1 MDTDIRY
8 LIGAVGTFFA
18 ILDPF
23 GNLPFF
29 IAYTRNLDPRVRR
42 RTALTLSAFIFF
54 AMAFFL
60 FAGQAVLNF
69 FSISIPAFQ
78 IAGGI
83 ILFGVGLSMMSGT
96 HTTTMN
102 QIIGGTSSTN
112 LIENNE
118 SVLPKIII
126 PLGIPLYVGPGSIAA
141 AILFGSKA
149 PTPIAFLGGL
159 LVIVSIVLIITIL
172 NLSSDLLAQILGSQG
187 IEILVRLMG
196 LILAAIAVQL
206 TLEGITG
213 AIVHTIIPAISTI

>member
-29 IAYTRNLDPRVRR
+29 IAYTRNLDPQVRR

-112 LIENNE
+112 LIANDE

-149 PTPIAFLGGL
+149 PTSIAFLGGL
-159 LVIVSIVLIITIL
+159 LVIFSIVLIITIL

>member
-1 MDTDIRY
+1 MDSDIAY
-8 LIGAVGTFFA
+8 LIGAIGTFFA

-29 IAYTRNLDPRVRR
+29 IAYTRNLDPKVRK

-60 FAGQAVLNF
+60 FSGQAVLNF

-96 HTTTMN
+96 HTVTMN
-102 QIIGGTSSTN
+102 RVICDTESER
-112 LIENNE
+112 LIKQKD
-118 SVLPKIII
+118 SALPKIII

-141 AILFGSKA
+141 AVLFGSKA
-149 PTPIAFLGGL
+149 PSQIAFLGGL
-159 LVIVSIVLIITIL
+159 LVILSIVIIITIL
-172 NLSSDLLAQILGSQG
+172 NFSSDILVRLLGNQG

-213 AIVHTIIPAISTI
+213 AIVTIIIPAITS

>member
-112 LIENNE
+112 LIANDE
-118 SVLPKIII
+118 SILPKIII

-149 PTPIAFLGGL
+149 PTPIAFVGGL
-159 LVIVSIVLIITIL
+159 LVILSIVLIITIL

>member
-1 MDTDIRY
+1 MNSDIGY
-8 LIGAVGTFFA
+8 LVGAVGTFFA

-29 IAYTRNLDPRVRR
+29 IAYTKNIDHSTRKK
-42 RTALTLSAFIFF
+42 TALTLSTFIFF

-60 FAGQAVLNF
+60 FSGQAVLNF
-69 FSISIPAFQ
+69 FAISIPAFQ

-102 QIIGGTSSTN
+102 QIIGDTGTGGSITN
-112 LIENNE
+112 TE
-118 SVLPKIII
+118 SILPKIII

-141 AILFGSKA
+141 AVLFGSNA
-149 PTPIAFLGGL
+149 PSSIAFLGGL
-159 LVIVSIVLIITIL
+159 LIIFSIVLIITIL
-172 NLSSDLLAQILGSQG
+172 NLSSDLLVQLLGRQG
-187 IEILVRLMG
+187 VEILVRLMG
-196 LILAAIAVQL
+196 LILSAIAVQL

-213 AIVHTIIPAISTI
+213 AIIHTIIPAINGI

>member
-1 MDTDIRY
+1 MDSDIRY

-29 IAYTRNLDPRVRR
+29 IAYTRNLDPQVRR
-42 RTALTLSAFIFF
+42 RTALTLSFFIFF

-60 FAGQAVLNF
+60 FSGQAVLNF

-102 QIIGGTSSTN
+102 QIIGSTESTE
-112 LIENNE
+112 LLSKNE
-118 SVLPKIII
+118 SILPKILI

-141 AILFGSKA
+141 AVLFGSKA
-149 PTPIAFLGGL
+149 PSTLAFLGGL
-159 LVIVSIVLIITIL
+159 AVILSIVLIITVLNFYSDIL
-172 NLSSDLLAQILGSQG
+172 VHILGSQG

-196 LILAAIAVQL
+196 LILAAIAIQL
-206 TLEGITG
+206 TIEGITG
-213 AIVHTIIPAISTI
+213 AIVQLVLPAILNQ

>member
-1 MDTDIRY
+1 MNSDIGY

-29 IAYTRNLDPRVRR
+29 IAYTRNLDQNVRR
-42 RTALTLSAFIFF
+42 RTALTLSSFIFL

-60 FAGQAVLNF
+60 FSGQAVLNF
-69 FSISIPAFQ
+69 FGISIPAFQ

-102 QIIGGTSSTN
+102 QIIGDTETAG
-112 LIENNE
+112 LISNKD

-141 AILFGSKA
+141 AVLFGSKA
-149 PTPIAFLGGL
+149 PSSMAFLGGL
-159 LVIVSIVLIITIL
+159 LVIFSIVLIITIL
-172 NLSSDLLAQILGSQG
+172 NFSSDLLVRLLGGQG

-196 LILAAIAVQL
+196 LVLAAIAVQL

-213 AIVHTIIPAISTI
+213 AIINTIIPAINGL